1 MTLTIRRPDELPARL
16 RSPLRLSPGTALIV
30 LASIVLTL
38 LASSSAPTPLYALY
52 QQRWGFSSITT
63 TLIFASYAI
72 AVLTALLTLG
82 KLSDHIGRRPVLIA
96 ALAVQAV
103 IMVVFS
109 TADGVGP
116 LLVAR
121 IVQGLSTGAA
131 IGAIGAGMLDIDRE
145 RGTIANAVAPGI
157 GTATGALVSGLFV
170 QYLPA
175 PTHLVYL
182 VLLGVFVMQG
192 VAVLFMRETVT
203 PAPGAVASLVPEI
216 ALPRQL
222 RRAALA
228 AMPVLFAVWA
238 LAGLYASLGPSLARR
253 LTGSTSVVFGGL
265 GLFVLA
271 GVAAVTVFLVR
282 NLAARTMMLVGIG
295 ALVAGVAVVLVSLGT
310 GSAST
315 FFAGTAIAGIGFG
328 SGFQGGIRMTVPLAE
343 PHQRSGVLSLLYV
356 VCYLGF
362 GVPAVIAGILVVD
375 AGGLIQTAR
384 EYGAAVIVLAAI
396 ALIGLMSRPQQ
407 AAAVSK

>member
-96 ALAVQAV
+96 TLAVQAV

-109 TADGVGP
+109 TADGVGA

-271 GVAAVTVFLVR
+271 GVAAVTVFLLR
-282 NLAARTMMLVGIG
+282 NLAARTMMLVGIV
-295 ALVAGVAVVLVSLGT
+295 ALVAGVAVVLVSLGA

-315 FFAGTAIAGIGFG
+315 FFAGTAIAGVGFG

>member
-271 GVAAVTVFLVR
+271 GVAAVTVFLLR
-282 NLAARTMMLVGIG
+282 NLAARTMMLVGIV
-295 ALVAGVAVVLVSLGT
+295 ALVAGVAVVLVSLGA

-315 FFAGTAIAGIGFG
+315 FFAGTAIAGVGFG